1 MIHVALSGVDEATCR
16 EITLRLRGALVL
28 PFDATHGGHAATD
41 ACDAV
46 AFVGPKSP
54 DVSDLQRIV
63 AAGKHMLLA
72 TETILS
78 MEWVETLIDHS
89 RLNGV
94 QVMVTNPD
102 HALPSRQ
109 LIKQQLF
116 DAFNLGNVGL
126 IRIHRW
132 ESSPANR
139 DLDST
144 RLPAPLVRDMELAM
158 WLMDFFPNLIY
169 AVERTSDD
177 QEGNSVGSIQVHL
190 GCSGGGMVLVDYT
203 DGLPAGDGYQSLTVI
218 GSAGAAYADDH
229 QNQQLVYGGGCARA
243 MPTGEGVLA
252 LVTLV
257 QKFVDELRKQNE
269 LWPSGGAWQQ
279 ARLMAD
285 AVRRSLDLRQ
295 AIPVKGFWQ

>member
-1 MIHVALSGVDEATCR
+1 MIRVALSGVDEATCR
-16 EITLRLRGALVL
+16 EITRRLRHAVVT
-28 PFDATHGGHAATD
+28 PCDATHWGHAAAD

-54 DVSDLQRIV
+54 DAGDVQRIV
-63 AAGKHMLLA
+63 AAGKQVLLA

-78 MEWVETLIDHS
+78 MEWVETLVDHS
-89 RLNGV
+89 RLAGV
-94 QVMVTNPD
+94 EVMVTNPD
-102 HALPSRQ
+102 HFLPSRQ

-116 DAFNLGNVGL
+116 DAFNLGCVGL

-158 WLMDFFPNLIY
+158 WLMGFFPNLIY
-169 AVERTSDD
+169 AVEQSSGER
-177 QEGNSVGSIQVHL
+177 EGNSVGSIQVHL
-190 GCSGGGMVLVDYT
+190 GCSGGSMVLVDYT
-203 DGLPAGDGYQSLTVI
+203 DGLPTGDGYQSLTVI
-218 GSAGAAYADDH
+218 GSNGAAYADDH

-257 QKFVDELRKQNE
+257 QKFVDELCSKHER
-269 LWPSGGAWQQ
+269 WPSVGEWQQ

>member
-1 MIHVALSGVDEATCR
+1 MICVAMGGVDEATCR
-16 EITLRLRGALVL
+16 EITHRLRGATVA
-28 PFDATHGGHAATD
+28 PWDATAAGHAVTD

-46 AFVGPKSP
+46 AFVGPQSP
-54 DVSDLQRIV
+54 DVGGIRQIV
-63 AAGKHMLLA
+63 AAGKHVLLA
-72 TETILS
+72 TETVMSL
-78 MEWVETLIDHS
+78 EWIETLIDHS
-89 RLNGV
+89 RLAGV
-94 QVMVTNPD
+94 EVMVTNPD

-116 DAFNLGNVGL
+116 DAFNLGHVGL

-132 ESSPANR
+132 ESSPADR

-144 RLPAPLVRDMELAM
+144 RLPVPLVRDMELAM

-169 AVERTSDD
+169 AVEQSSGER
-177 QEGNSVGSIQVHL
+177 EGHSVGSIQVHL
-190 GCSGGGMVLVDYT
+190 GCAGGGMVLIDYT

-218 GSAGAAYADDH
+218 GSDGAAYADDH
-229 QNQQLVYGGGCARA
+229 QNQQIVYGGGCARA

-257 QKFVDELRKQNE
+257 QQFVDELRSKRE
-269 LWPSGGAWQQ
+269 LWVTGGAWRQ

-295 AIPVKGFWQ
+295 AISVKGFWQ

>member
-1 MIHVALSGVDEATCR
+1 MICVAMSGVDEATCR
-16 EITLRLRGALVL
+16 EITLRLHGATVS
-28 PFDATHGGHAATD
+28 PFDATAVGHAATD

-46 AFVGPKSP
+46 AFVGPRSP
-54 DVSDLQRIV
+54 DEREVQRIV
-63 AAGKHMLLA
+63 TSGKHVLFA
-72 TETILS
+72 TETVMS
-78 MEWVETLIDHS
+78 MEWIETLIDYS
-89 RLNGV
+89 RLAGV
-94 QVMVTNPD
+94 EVMVTNPD
-102 HALPSRQ
+102 HFLPSRQ

-116 DAFNLGNVGL
+116 DAFNLGHVGL

-158 WLMDFFPNLIY
+158 WLMDGFPNLVY
-169 AVERTSDD
+169 AVERTTGER
-177 QEGNSVGSIQVHL
+177 EGNSVGSIQVHL
-190 GCSGGGMVLVDYT
+190 DGCGMVLVDYT

-218 GSAGAAYADDH
+218 GSDGAAYADDH

-252 LVTLV
+252 LAALV
-257 QKFVDELRKQNE
+257 QDFVDELRSKNE
-269 LWPSGGAWQQ
+269 LWPGVGEWRV
-279 ARLMAD
+279 ARSMAD

-295 AIPVKGFWQ
+295 AVPVKGFWQ